1 MNLKKCICTASIL
14 AALLTAVFACGGR
27 GLMPLETPPQTHT
40 PSNVSAPASGS
51 TPAIAKLPTATTAA
65 VTLSA
70 PTPAVALT
78 PATAPTAAALSAPTP
93 TAAAL
98 PAPTPAVGP
107 LRPMTVERAFPNL
120 TFRHLTNLVQPDDG
134 LDRIFVT
141 EQGGRILAFANQQ
154 QVAEPV
160 LFLDL
165 SSRVSEE
172 GDEEG
177 LLGLAFDPD
186 YRRNGYFYVYYSAAG
201 PRRSILSR
209 FSASQNGQGRADPDS
224 ELILMEIPQ
233 PYSNHNGG
241 QLAFGPD
248 RYLYVGLGD
257 GGSAGDPHG
266 HGQNKATLLGSILRI
281 DVAGSTEQER
291 YRIPADNPFVGAP
304 GARGEIW
311 AYGLRNPWRF
321 SFDWETGLL
330 WAADV
335 GQNSWEEIDLVQKGT
350 NYGWNVTEG
359 AHCFSPRSGC
369 DRAGLQPPVTE
380 YSSAEGCSVIGGYV
394 YRGARL
400 PSLAGAYIYGDF
412 CSGKIWGIRYDG
424 GLKEGPTLLA
434 DSGLLITSF
443 GQDFAGNLYIL
454 SRNSGIYRLAPA
466 E

>member
-1 MNLKKCICTASIL
+1 MKKRFLVATLL
-14 AALLTAVFACGGR
+14 AALLTAVLACGGS
-27 GLMPLETPPQTHT
+27 GPAPLETQPPTHT
-40 PSNVSAPASGS
+40 PSSILTPASGS
-51 TPAIAKLPTATTAA
+51 TPVITKLPPATT
-65 VTLSA
+65 
-70 PTPAVALT
+70 P
-78 PATAPTAAALSAPTP
+78 AAAP
-93 TAAAL
+93 L
-98 PAPTPAVGP
+98 PAPTLAAAP
-107 LRPMTVERAFPNL
+107 LRPVTVERAFSNL
-120 TFRHLTNLVQPDDG
+120 NFRHLTNLAQPDDD

-141 EQGGRILAFANQQ
+141 EQGGRILTFANRQ

-165 SSRVSEE
+165 SSRVSEAGE
-172 GDEEG
+172 EEG

-186 YRRNGYFYVYYSAAG
+186 YKRNGYFYVYYSAAN

-209 FSASQNGQGRADPDS
+209 FSASQNGQGTADAGS

-266 HGQNKATLLGSILRI
+266 NGQNKATLLGSILRI
-281 DVAGSTEQER
+281 DVAASSEQER

-304 GARGEIW
+304 DARQEIW
-311 AYGLRNPWRF
+311 AYGFRNPWRF
-321 SFDWETGLL
+321 SFDPETGLM

-350 NYGWNVTEG
+350 NYGWNVMEG
-359 AHCFSPRSGC
+359 SHCFSPGSGC
-369 DRAGLQPPVTE
+369 EGAGLQPPVAE
-380 YSSAEGCSVIGGYV
+380 YSRSAENCSVIGGYV

-412 CSGKIWGIRYDG
+412 CSGKIWGLRYDG

-434 DSGLLITSF
+434 ESGLFITSF
-443 GQDFAGNLYIL
+443 GLDLAGNLYIL
-454 SRNSGIYRLAPA
+454 SRSSGIYRLTPA